1 MIGSN
6 LFTSEAVT
14 AGHPDK
20 LCDQISDAIVDSFLT
35 SDRAAR
41 INAECAVAHGVIF
54 IAASYAANSSIDI
67 PEVARTVIKDV
78 GYETGEFNAADCSVL
93 TASVNCRP
101 ISVSI
106 TRAMNRTIRTSMRSP
121 SVTRSPHLV
130 MPAAIP
136 KH

>member
-67 PEVARTVIKDV
+67 PEIARTVIKDV

-93 TASVNCRP
+93 TSIRELPADQRFNNADYELDNSNLD
-101 ISVSI
+101 SLTVS
-106 TRAMNRTIRTSMRSP
+106 NRMR
-121 SVTRSPHLV
+121 
-130 MPAAIP
+130 
-136 KH
+136 